1 VSRPSLILVF
11 ALVMAACA
19 GGSNNDGDPV
29 VTPVA
34 GSPSE
39 AVELLVEFLA
49 APDFDAAADL
59 AVPGHAALAAL
70 AEGASFAEVAE
81 ALRSGDRAVAANFW
95 AGFAQGSS
103 NFLTGEIEVSD
114 GARVVQSGVEFSVA
128 EVLSAVGERRVY
140 TSEGDGHRID
150 LFASFGGGL
159 APTMIPAVELLL
171 SVRGEDSV
179 LILAELNRIVPSLT
193 VASRQEWLPGP
204 VALDVVRLIEL
215 ITRVR

>member
-11 ALVMAACA
+11 AIVMAACA
-19 GGSNNDGDPV
+19 GGANNDGDPV
-29 VTPVA
+29 ASPVA

-128 EVLSAVGERRVY
+128 EVLSTVGERRVY

-150 LFASFGGGL
+150 LFASFGAGL

-193 VASRQEWLPGP
+193 VASRQEWIPGP

>member
-1 VSRPSLILVF
+1 MSRPSLILVF
-11 ALVMAACA
+11 AVVMAACA
-19 GGSNNDGDPV
+19 GGANNDGDPV
-29 VTPVA
+29 ASPVA

-81 ALRSGDRAVAANFW
+81 ALRSGDRAVASNFW

-114 GARVVQSGVEFSVA
+114 GVPVVQGEVEFSVA

-159 APTMIPAVELLL
+159 APTMIPAVEVLLL
-171 SVRGEDSV
+171 AQSEDSV